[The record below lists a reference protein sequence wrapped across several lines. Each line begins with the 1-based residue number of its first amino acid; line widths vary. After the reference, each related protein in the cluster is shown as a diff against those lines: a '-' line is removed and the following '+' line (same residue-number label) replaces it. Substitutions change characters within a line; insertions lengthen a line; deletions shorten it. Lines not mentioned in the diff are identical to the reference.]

1 MPSIMAIEMQ
11 RYQVRRYEH
20 SQAAHSAQR
29 RAPPLFLNL
38 ISVPK
43 AATLAQLLRFKT
55 WGSDAAAV

>member
-1 MPSIMAIEMQ
+1 MTSIMAIEMQ

-20 SQAAHSAQR
+20 SQAAQR